1 MMQTVLRDFRV
12 TKDYDIFT
20 SGTGLVST
28 IHKSLTVQ
36 IEVQVF
42 LEPKELPQVI
52 EEQLLLQAEKIG
64 LDR

>member
-1 MMQTVLRDFRV
+1 MQSVLRDFRV
-12 TKDYDIFT
+12 TKDYEIFT
-20 SGTGLVST
+20 SGTGLMST
-28 IHKSLTVQ
+28 IHRSLTMQ

-42 LEPKELPQVI
+42 LEPGKLPQVI